1 MFPNRIVIE
10 IPGCESR
17 MRRIFG
23 HRLENASPLFAT
35 RRWTGEHKKVSARDL
50 PQSFMLALFGLV
62 VLPLASLAPMGVM
75 AQQAPTAVASN
86 QGLPDAPG
94 LGASPYNSAA
104 ESNATEGPGM
114 ITGTVLDPNGS
125 VIEGAKV
132 VLSNGRPGGERVQ
145 DSGGNGEFSF
155 AGLPAGAYK
164 ITVTG
169 QGMGVYVSPE
179 IKLHASETRFASGVV
194 LPVSATTTDVRVTG
208 DKNEL
213 AEEQVR
219 IAVDQRALGVFPNFY
234 SSYNWNAPPMGSRQK
249 FHLAVRS
256 VTDPVAFLGAGVL
269 AGIEQSHNT
278 FPGYGQGFQGYAKRF
293 GATYANDAS
302 GRILSSAV
310 FPALFHQDPRYF
322 YKGSGSIFSRG
333 LYAVGGTVITRSD
346 NGRSEPNYSHILG
359 CFTAAA
365 LSNLYYPSDSRG
377 ASLVLVNGFVSLAGH
392 AGNNLL
398 REFILKGLTPKVP
411 DYANGKP

>member
-1 MFPNRIVIE
+1 
-10 IPGCESR
+10 
-17 MRRIFG
+17 
-23 HRLENASPLFAT
+23 
-35 RRWTGEHKKVSARDL
+35 
-50 PQSFMLALFGLV
+50 
-62 VLPLASLAPMGVM
+62 M
-75 AQQAPTAVASN
+75 AQQSPAAVASN

-94 LGASPYNSAA
+94 LGTSPETSGA
-104 ESNATEGPGM
+104 ETNPSEAPGM

-132 VLSNGRPGGERVQ
+132 ALSNGKPGSERVEQ
-145 DSGGNGEFSF
+145 SGSNGEFSF
-155 AGLPAGAYK
+155 AALPAGAYK
-164 ITVTG
+164 LTVTAP
-169 QGMGVYVSPE
+169 GMGVYVSPE
-179 IKLHASETRFASGVV
+179 IQLHASETRFVSGVV
-194 LPVSATTTDVRVTG
+194 LPVSATTTDVRVSG
-208 DKNEL
+208 DKNEM

-234 SSYNWNAPPMGSRQK
+234 SSYNWNAPPMGSKQK
-249 FHLAVRS
+249 FHLAFRS

-322 YKGSGSIFSRG
+322 YKGSGSMFSRG
-333 LYAVGGTVITRSD
+333 IYAIGETVISRGD
-346 NGRSEPNYSHILG
+346 NGRSQPNYSHILG

-398 REFILKGLTPKVP
+398 REFILRGLTPKVP